1 MMLYPRAIHNAFQ
14 ENSHTMKQTNY
25 KFHSDLPY
33 SLHDML
39 VNKISIHN
47 DAIKFS
53 FVEGFVELTKPYP
66 LVPGTIE
73 IQGADLDFCCVYI
86 LSRFGYFGG
95 FRGKKMALTEFLSA
109 YPHFQFEIVDELHG
123 YNQVVYNGYL
133 STPGNTVLR
142 EMELSMYYTGEII
155 YRTEGE

>member
-1 MMLYPRAIHNAFQ
+1 
-14 ENSHTMKQTNY
+14 MKQTNY

-39 VNKISIHN
+39 VNKISINN
-47 DAIKFS
+47 DSIKFS
-53 FVEGFVELTKPYP
+53 FVEGFVELTEPYP

-95 FRGKKMALTEFLSA
+95 VRGKKMTLTEFLSV
-109 YPHFQFEIVDELHG
+109 YPDFKFEIVDELHG

-133 STPGNTVLR
+133 STPDSTVLR
-142 EMELSMYYTGEII
+142 EMEISMYYTGEII
-155 YRTEGE
+155 YRTEG

>member
-1 MMLYPRAIHNAFQ
+1 
-14 ENSHTMKQTNY
+14 MKQTNY

-33 SLHDML
+33 SLHDMF
-39 VNKISIHN
+39 VNKISINN
-47 DAIKFS
+47 DSIKFS
-53 FVEGFVELTKPYP
+53 FAEGFVELTEPYP

-95 FRGKKMALTEFLSA
+95 FRGKKMTLTEFLSV
-109 YPHFQFEIVDELHG
+109 YPDFKFEIVDELHG

-133 STPGNTVLR
+133 STPDSTVLR
-142 EMELSMYYTGEII
+142 EMEISMYYTGEII
-155 YRTEGE
+155 YRTEG

>member
-1 MMLYPRAIHNAFQ
+1 
-14 ENSHTMKQTNY
+14 MKQTNY

-39 VNKISIHN
+39 VNKISINN
-47 DAIKFS
+47 DSIKFS
-53 FVEGFVELTKPYP
+53 FVEGFVELTEPYP

-95 FRGKKMALTEFLSA
+95 FRGKKMALTEFLSV
-109 YPHFQFEIVDELHG
+109 YPDFKFEIVDELHG

-133 STPGNTVLR
+133 STPDSTVLR
-142 EMELSMYYTGEII
+142 EMEISMYCTGEII

>member
-1 MMLYPRAIHNAFQ
+1 
-14 ENSHTMKQTNY
+14 MKQTNY

-33 SLHDML
+33 SLHDMF
-39 VNKISIHN
+39 VNKISINN
-47 DAIKFS
+47 DSIKFS
-53 FVEGFVELTKPYP
+53 FAEGFVELTEPYP

-95 FRGKKMALTEFLSA
+95 FRGKKMTLTEFLSV
-109 YPHFQFEIVDELHG
+109 YPDFKFEIVDELHG

-133 STPGNTVLR
+133 STPDSTVLR
-142 EMELSMYYTGEII
+142 EMEISMYYTGEII

>member
-1 MMLYPRAIHNAFQ
+1 
-14 ENSHTMKQTNY
+14 MKQTNY

-47 DAIKFS
+47 DSIKFS
-53 FVEGFVELTKPYP
+53 FVDGFVELTKPYP

-95 FRGKKMALTEFLSA
+95 FRGKKMALTEFLSG
-109 YPHFQFEIVDELHG
+109 YPDFKFEIVDELHG

-133 STPGNTVLR
+133 STPDNTVLR
-142 EMELSMYYTGEII
+142 EMEISMYYTGVII

>member
-1 MMLYPRAIHNAFQ
+1 
-14 ENSHTMKQTNY
+14 MKQTNY

-133 STPGNTVLR
+133 STPGNTILR

>member
-1 MMLYPRAIHNAFQ
+1 
-14 ENSHTMKQTNY
+14 MKQTNY

-47 DAIKFS
+47 DSIKFS
-53 FVEGFVELTKPYP
+53 FVDGFVELTKPYP

-86 LSRFGYFGG
+86 LSRFGYFRG
-95 FRGKKMALTEFLSA
+95 FRGKKMALTEFLSG
-109 YPHFQFEIVDELHG
+109 YPDFKFEIVDELHG

-133 STPGNTVLR
+133 STPDNTVLR
-142 EMELSMYYTGEII
+142 EMEISMYYTGVIR